1 MSAIR
6 DLLKQLDGIPSA
18 KGYELF
24 AALKTYSQPARA
36 ELRQKDDALKAAR
49 EYLDNLRRRGG
60 FNESRDAVIRL
71 IDKALG

>member
-1 MSAIR
+1 MGAI
-6 DLLKQLDGIPSA
+6 DDVI
-18 KGYELF
+18 GYADMEGM
-24 AALKTYSQPARA
+24 ADEDVALARA